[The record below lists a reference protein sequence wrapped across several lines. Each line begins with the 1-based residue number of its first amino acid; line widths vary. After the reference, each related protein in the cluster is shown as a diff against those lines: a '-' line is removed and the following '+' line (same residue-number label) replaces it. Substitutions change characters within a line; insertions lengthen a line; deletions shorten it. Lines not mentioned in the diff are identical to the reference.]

1 MAVRSGLMLKALVHR
16 NQPFSWVGEGAQ
28 ETQLSD
34 QTGMGRAGTQIGVK
48 DIRNTGVGTSEPP

>member
-16 NQPFSWVGEGAQ
+16 NQPSSWVGEGAQ

-34 QTGMGRAGTQIGVK
+34 QTGMGRAGTQIGV
-48 DIRNTGVGTSEPP
+48 